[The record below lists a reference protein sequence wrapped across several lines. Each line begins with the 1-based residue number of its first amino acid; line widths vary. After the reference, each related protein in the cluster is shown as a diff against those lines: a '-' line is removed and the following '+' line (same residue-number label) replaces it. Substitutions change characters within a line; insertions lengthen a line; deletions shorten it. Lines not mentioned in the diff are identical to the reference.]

1 MLKGLTF
8 MHWSRR
14 EVPVVKRLKAG
25 AVLVGLAWA
34 LSATLAACAVMCAW
48 VVLAAGPV
56 YNFSAFIAAGSIIGA
71 ILGGAACGKAAG
83 TLGLLH
89 GFLSGSFYG
98 LLLVALLIAGSAEGA
113 SLAELATRTAL
124 LGIAGSIGG
133 VFGVNLYYKGRAGS
147 GRKVSNQRIF

>member
-8 MHWSRR
+8 MHWSGR
-14 EVPVVKRLKAG
+14 EESVVKRLKAG

-34 LSATLAACAVMCAW
+34 LSATLAACAMMCAW
-48 VVLAAGPV
+48 VVLSSGPV

-71 ILGGAACGKAAG
+71 ILGGAASGKAAG

-89 GFLSGSFYG
+89 GFVTGSFYG
-98 LLLVALLIAGSAEGA
+98 LLLVALFIAGSPEGFSA
-113 SLAELATRTAL
+113 VELGTKTAL

-133 VFGVNLYYKGRAGS
+133 VFGVNLYKGKAVS
-147 GRKVSNQRIF
+147 GRRLSNQR